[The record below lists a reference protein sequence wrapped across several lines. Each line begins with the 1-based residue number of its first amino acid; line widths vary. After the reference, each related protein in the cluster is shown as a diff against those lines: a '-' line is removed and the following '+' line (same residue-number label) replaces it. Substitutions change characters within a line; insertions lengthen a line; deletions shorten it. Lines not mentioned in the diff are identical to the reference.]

1 MPNFQTKDCHFLT
14 FHLIRIAKLPVVLP
28 LFLPFFVSYFLV
40 KAQATFTILF
50 ISVINYFSKA

>member
-1 MPNFQTKDCHFLT
+1 MPNFQTKDSHFLT
-14 FHLIRIAKLPVVLP
+14 FHLIRIAKSPVVLP